1 MAMIEAPPSST
12 GPLAEPLEQHQPPSQ
27 PSPELGPSTTSWP
40 AATPQQRPESSRQQL
55 LLPIGHTLILDAH
68 SLRHS
73 GPLQVGEGLLRVAY
87 LSSRPETPIQQPV
100 TIGFLQVGDP
110 VPLQMLAHS
119 NLHLEAIQSSR
130 LCDRLAAA
138 ADPEDTICLADWT
151 ASLLALHRLSD
162 SDRRLQALLQLL
174 VHRLGQRRGPWYHL
188 PMRLKHE
195 SLAEMVN
202 HSRVTVTRHMSR
214 WRKCGW
220 IDPGGPGCAE
230 LRLAPGLIEG

>member
-1 MAMIEAPPSST
+1 MAMTEARGSRSGAAGQRLGQPQPPAQPATPQPATPQPDTPEAPP
-12 GPLAEPLEQHQPPSQ
+12 LQ
-27 PSPELGPSTTSWP
+27 SPEC
-40 AATPQQRPESSRQQL
+40 QQQL
-55 LLPIGHTLILDAH
+55 LLPIGHTLILDGH
-68 SLRHS
+68 SRRHC

-87 LSSRPETPIQQPV
+87 LSNWPETPLQRPL
-100 TIGFLQVGDP
+100 TIGFLQAGDP

-119 NLHLEAIQSSR
+119 NLHLEAIQPSR
-130 LCDRLAAA
+130 LCDRVAG
-138 ADPEDTICLADWT
+138 ADAEDTICLADWT
-151 ASLLALHRLSD
+151 ASLLALHRLPD

-214 WRKCGW
+214 WRKRGW
-220 IDPGGPGCAE
+220 IDPGGPGRPE
-230 LRLAPGLIEG
+230 LRLAPALIEG

>member
-1 MAMIEAPPSST
+1 MAMIEVQLAPAAASAPAPP
-12 GPLAEPLEQHQPPSQ
+12 PPPPPTPTQ
-27 PSPELGPSTTSWP
+27 LQQQESP
-40 AATPQQRPESSRQQL
+40 RQQL
-55 LLPIGHTLILDAH
+55 LLPIGHTLILDSH
-68 SLRHS
+68 SLRHC

-87 LSSRPETPIQQPV
+87 LSSRPETPIQKPV
-100 TIGFLQVGDP
+100 TIGFLQAGDP

-119 NLHLEAIQSSR
+119 NLHLEAIQRSR
-130 LCDRLAAA
+130 LCDRVPAAV
-138 ADPEDTICLADWT
+138 DPEDTICLADWT
-151 ASLLALHRLSD
+151 ASLLALHRLPD

-230 LRLAPGLIEG
+230 LRLAPELVEG

>member
-1 MAMIEAPPSST
+1 MAMIEVRSFSADVGDHQVSQPQPAPQPPPS
-12 GPLAEPLEQHQPPSQ
+12 PPSPAQ
-27 PSPELGPSTTSWP
+27 PSG
-40 AATPQQRPESSRQQL
+40 RQQL
-55 LLPIGHTLILDAH
+55 PLPIGHTLILDAH
-68 SLRHS
+68 SRRHS

-87 LSSRPETPIQQPV
+87 LSNRPETPIQKPV
-100 TIGFLQVGDP
+100 TIGFLQAGDP
-110 VPLQMLAHS
+110 IPMQMLAHS
-119 NLHLEAIQSSR
+119 NLYLEALQCSR
-130 LCDRLAAA
+130 LCDRLAI

-151 ASLLALHRLSD
+151 ASLLSLYRLPD

-214 WRKCGW
+214 WRKRGW

-230 LRLAPGLIEG
+230 LRLAPALIEG